1 MTYKKILI
9 SYTKNLKKS
18 DIKNYIKNNNYSVSE
33 NEINII
39 YEHIQ
44 KYYNVIFDN
53 PIKYIKMIKE
63 KVSDDTYYLIL
74 ELFDK
79 YKNYI

>member
-1 MTYKKILI
+1 MNKKILI